1 MITTVPPAKPVGAI
15 LETRLPNSVCILR
28 LSAIGDVT
36 HVVPVVLSL
45 QQQRPGIQIT
55 WIIGK
60 VEHKLVGDL
69 PGVEFIV
76 FDKKAGWRGYREL
89 RRQLR
94 GRRFD
99 ALLHMQVALRANLA
113 AAVIPARVKVG
124 YDRARSKDLHR
135 LFINRRI
142 NATPRQHVR
151 DCLASFLE
159 PLGLAAAPPLWAIP
173 LAAVDHDFARRHLD
187 PARRSL
193 VISPC
198 ASHAL
203 RNWRPERYAALADHA
218 VRQHNMQVLLVGSP
232 AQSEQVMCAAIA
244 AAMAEPALNLC
255 GQDTLKQLTALLSQA
270 DLLVAPDTGPAHI
283 ASAVG
288 TDVLGLYAASNPLR
302 SGPYRSLNWCVNR
315 YPEALQRFT
324 GKTVEQARWG
334 AKAEFPGAMDLITV
348 EDATGM
354 LDRWI
359 AAAGSWLAGFFCR
372 VVLIGFLFHKAGTQ
386 GEIDILLQLGPLVVG
401 HVHRPRQLDEARP
414 EIPGRFLVANIVL
427 NHPQR
432 FIDRLQLL
440 AQLCDGDL
448 VRHRLI
454 PGATQL
460 VEFKAHIFQ
469 FGGVGD
475 ALGLDLKDSDL
486 VQNLAKGNRDGD
498 DVGHDVVALCL
509 GE

>member
-1 MITTVPPAKPVGAI
+1 MPPAKPVEAI
-15 LETRLPNSVCILR
+15 LEGRLPNSVCILR

-45 QQQRPGIQIT
+45 QQQQPGIQIT

-99 ALLHMQVALRANLA
+99 SLLHMQVALRANLA
-113 AAVIPARVKVG
+113 AAVIPSWVKVG
-124 YDRARSKDLHR
+124 YDRARSKDLHQ

-142 NATPRQHVR
+142 AATPRQHVR
-151 DCLASFLE
+151 DCLASFLD
-159 PLGLAAAPPLWAIP
+159 PLGLAAAPPIWTIP

-348 EDATGM
+348 EDATSM
-354 LDRWI
+354 LDRWT
-359 AAAGSWLAGFFCR
+359 AAQA
-372 VVLIGFLFHKAGTQ
+372 
-386 GEIDILLQLGPLVVG
+386 
-401 HVHRPRQLDEARP
+401 PR
-414 EIPGRFLVANIVL
+414 
-427 NHPQR
+427 
-432 FIDRLQLL
+432 
-440 AQLCDGDL
+440 
-448 VRHRLI
+448 
-454 PGATQL
+454 
-460 VEFKAHIFQ
+460 
-469 FGGVGD
+469 
-475 ALGLDLKDSDL
+475 
-486 VQNLAKGNRDGD
+486 
-498 DVGHDVVALCL
+498 
-509 GE
+509 